1 MGYGGKAKLKG
12 IGSSDSPKGVGMI
25 ATLEIL
31 YGMGFSVLGLLV
43 LFFDIVNGLL
53 LIGYG
58 VVLIAMG
65 WALDDLYSWAWWGN
79 VLTNAALLL
88 GILIRVLMDIPS
100 ASGFLFS
107 NIISIALEIVII
119 TYLLTPSVRSH
130 FS

>member
-1 MGYGGKAKLKG
+1 
-12 IGSSDSPKGVGMI
+12 MI

-31 YGMGFSVLGLLV
+31 CGMGCSTLGLLV
-43 LFFDIVNGLL
+43 LLFDIVNGLL

>member
-1 MGYGGKAKLKG
+1 LKG
-12 IGSSDSPKGVGMI
+12 IRSSDSPRGVGMI

-31 YGMGFSVLGLLV
+31 FGIGISVLGLLV

-65 WALDDLYSWAWWGN
+65 WALDALHSWAWWGN
-79 VLTNAALLL
+79 VLTNAVLLL

-100 ASGFLFS
+100 ASDVLFS
-107 NIISIALEIVII
+107 NIISIVLEIAII
-119 TYLLTPSVRSH
+119 VYLLTPGVRSQ
-130 FS
+130 FNIG

>member
-1 MGYGGKAKLKG
+1 MKG
-12 IGSSDSPKGVGMI
+12 IRSSDSPRGVGMI

-31 YGMGFSVLGLLV
+31 YGMGFSALGLLV

-65 WALDDLYSWAWWGN
+65 WALDALHSWAWWGN
-79 VLTNAALLL
+79 VLTNAVLLL

-100 ASGFLFS
+100 ASITLFNS
-107 NIISIALEIVII
+107 ILSIALSIAIIV
-119 TYLLTPSVRSH
+119 YLLTPGVRSQ
-130 FS
+130 FIVATET